1 MSCPKLKKKKCLT
14 GNYGKIN
21 PEDSFLNILT
31 FNNKIPEKK
40 PCDISIVDKKN
51 IDPDNILEI
60 LKTKKTN
67 ETICKPKKKI
77 KCNLTKDDVNEK
89 IKIDT
94 FTKSKKQQKK
104 FVLFKYLQLIN
115 SYFFLRY
122 KITSD
127 DKIIDDENITNTIYN
142 YVNEFFKIYKSYEN
156 LFLLDERK
164 NLYNDEYKKSKEYGS
179 FLKPEKINDRESLK
193 NFILLRKDDYLKIYS
208 EEWYDNY
215 ILSIDDTVI
224 ISNGKVKEKINEHLI
239 WINTGYRTPTI
250 LKIDINNK
258 YEINKRNSQY
268 KIQDF
273 IKYLND
279 YECLK
284 KKEKLEKFTYQN
296 IYRPLTKKEA
306 IINLNELYE
315 WAKKKYGMSVVDAKA
330 LIAAKI
336 KYGISVVEAKALI
349 AGPPEEK
356 NFLDKGDPTL
366 ISSLTGGGKQEEE
379 IVEKHVGRYEDLID
393 KERTDLGLNKIY
405 DNVNDRFFNQFLDK
419 HRINFSKEVSSNIK
433 QQNIPFYADGEH
445 KGKLSFEKIL
455 SKDLSNVPCS
465 DKPYLGNEKIEHYLK
480 DDHYFEEKFPNFTK
494 KESIN
499 TVKNVSKKISEYD
512 GLGDSK
518 QKNNY
523 LEKDFSKTLL
533 KCMDEISDEDITLDV
548 RFKQIVK
555 AINKYEKYFAYNKDK
570 IPNFELLSE
579 KLKIVYKNIETMIN
593 DYEIKRFLEKIMI

>member
-14 GNYGKIN
+14 ENYGKIN

-40 PCDISIVDKKN
+40 PCDVSIVDKKD

-164 NLYNDEYKKSKEYGS
+164 KLYNDDYKKSKEYEP
-179 FLKPEKINDRESLK
+179 FLKPKKINDRESLK
-193 NFILLRKDDYLKIYS
+193 NFVLLRKDEYLKIYS
-208 EEWYDNY
+208 LDWYENY
-215 ILSIDDTVI
+215 ILSIDDPVK
-224 ISNGKVKEKINEHLI
+224 ISDERVKEKLNKHVI
-239 WINTGYRTPTI
+239 WMYGEYKYPTV
-250 LKIDINNK
+250 LKIDINTNNK
-258 YEINKRNSQY
+258 YGINIRNGQY
-268 KIQDF
+268 KIQEF

-284 KKEKLEKFTYQN
+284 KKEKLEIFTYQN
-296 IYRPLTKKEA
+296 IYRLLTKEEA
-306 IINLNELYE
+306 IIKLNELYE
-315 WAKKKYGMSVVDAKA
+315 GAKEKYGM
-330 LIAAKI
+330 
-336 KYGISVVEAKALI
+336 SVVEAKALL
-349 AGPPEEK
+349 AGPAEER
-356 NFLDKGDPTL
+356 NFLKNRDETL
-366 ISSLTGGGKQEEE
+366 IASLKGGGKQEEE
-379 IVEKHVGRYEDLID
+379 IVEKHVGTYEDLID

-405 DNVNDRFFNQFLDK
+405 DNVNVNDRFFNQFLDK

-445 KGKLSFEKIL
+445 KGKLSFKKIL
-455 SKDLSNVPCS
+455 SKDLSNDPCS

>member
-1 MSCPKLKKKKCLT
+1 MDCPKLKKNKKCLT
-14 GNYGKIN
+14 ENYGKIN

-89 IKIDT
+89 IRIDT

-127 DKIIDDENITNTIYN
+127 DKIIDDENIINTIYN

-193 NFILLRKDDYLKIYS
+193 KFVLLRKDDYLKIYS
-208 EEWYDNY
+208 EEWYENY
-215 ILSIDDTVI
+215 ILSIDDPDI
-224 ISNGKVKEKINEHLI
+224 IIDEKVKEKLNKHVTWMVGE
-239 WINTGYRTPTI
+239 YKSPTV
-250 LKIDINNK
+250 LKIDINTNNK
-258 YEINKRNSQY
+258 YGINIRNSQY
-268 KIQDF
+268 KIPEF

-284 KKEKLEKFTYQN
+284 KKEKLEIFTYQN
-296 IYRPLTKKEA
+296 IYRPLTKEEA
-306 IINLNELYE
+306 IIKLNELYG
-315 WAKKKYGMSVVDAKA
+315 WAKEKYRM
-330 LIAAKI
+330 
-336 KYGISVVEAKALI
+336 SVVEAKALL
-349 AGPPEEK
+349 AGPAEER
-356 NFLDKGDPTL
+356 NFLEIRDETL
-366 ISSLTGGGKQEEE
+366 IASSLKGRGKQEEE
-379 IVEKHVGRYEDLID
+379 IVEKHVGTYEDLID

-405 DNVNDRFFNQFLDK
+405 DNVNVNDRFFNQFLDK

-455 SKDLSNVPCS
+455 SKEILNDSCS
-465 DKPYLGNEKIEHYLK
+465 DKPYLGYEKIEHYLK
-480 DDHYFEEKFPNFTK
+480 DDHYFEEKIPNFTK

-570 IPNFELLSE
+570 TPNFELLSE